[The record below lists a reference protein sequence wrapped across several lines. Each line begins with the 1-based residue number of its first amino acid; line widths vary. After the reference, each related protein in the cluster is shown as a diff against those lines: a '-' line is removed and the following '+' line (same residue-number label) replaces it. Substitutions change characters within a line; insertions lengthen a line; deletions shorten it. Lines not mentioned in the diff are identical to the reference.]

1 MFTQFLSI
9 ALSAL
14 LIVPACGELPQTA
27 NAEDRG
33 TGRIAADCE
42 KGSRECFPEDTVQPT

>member
-14 LIVPACGELPQTA
+14 LIAPAVGLPQTA